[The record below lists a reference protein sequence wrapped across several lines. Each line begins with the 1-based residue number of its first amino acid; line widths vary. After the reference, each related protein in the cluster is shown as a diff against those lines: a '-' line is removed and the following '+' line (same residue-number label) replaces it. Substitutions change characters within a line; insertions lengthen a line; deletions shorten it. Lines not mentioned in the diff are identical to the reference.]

1 MKNKKKYVT
10 VSIIL
15 NLTMAFLLLSKND
28 MLADLGLCFVFINFF
43 YTVFMIYK
51 FREPETV

>member
-10 VSIIL
+10 ISIIL
-15 NLTMAFLLLSKND
+15 NLTMGFLLVSKND

-43 YTVFMIYK
+43 YTVYMIYK
-51 FREPETV
+51 FKEPTTV

>member
-1 MKNKKKYVT
+1 MKNKKKYVA

-28 MLADLGLCFVFINFF
+28 TLADLGLCFVFINFF

-51 FREPETV
+51 FKEPETV